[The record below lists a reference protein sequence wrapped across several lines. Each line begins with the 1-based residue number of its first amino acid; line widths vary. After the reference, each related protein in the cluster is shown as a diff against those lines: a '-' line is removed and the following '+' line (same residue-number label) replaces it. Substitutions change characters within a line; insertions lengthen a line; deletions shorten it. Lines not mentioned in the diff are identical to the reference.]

1 MALIISPSLLSA
13 NFMNLKADIDMLNRS
28 QADWLHLDIMDGHFV
43 PNITFGMPIIKQ
55 IKAHTTKPLDV
66 HLMIEKPE
74 RYISLFC
81 ESGADI
87 ITVHFEGSIHLHRT
101 IYQIKDTGAKAGVAI
116 NPHTSAELLWDIL
129 PDIDMVLVM
138 SVNPGYGGQKFIE
151 HSYDKIRAI
160 REKANKINPNLMIQ
174 VDGGVDNT
182 NVKKLA
188 QAGANVLVAGS
199 YVFNAQ
205 DPEVA
210 IATLK
215 NAL

>member
-13 NFMNLKADIDMLNRS
+13 NFMNLKADIDMLNQS

-74 RYISLFC
+74 RYISSFR

-87 ITVHFEGSIHLHRT
+87 ITVHYEGSIHLHRI
-101 IYQIKDTGAKAGVAI
+101 IYQIKGTGAKAGVAI

-129 PDIDMVLVM
+129 PDIDMVLIM

-151 HSYDKIRAI
+151 HSYNKIRTI
-160 REKANKINPNLMIQ
+160 REKANKLNPDLLIQ

-182 NVKKLA
+182 NAKKLA
-188 QAGANVLVAGS
+188 QSGANVLVAGS
-199 YVFNAQ
+199 YVFNSQ
-205 DPEVA
+205 SPETA

-215 NAL
+215 NAQ

>member
-1 MALIISPSLLSA
+1 MSA
-13 NFMNLKADIDMLNRS
+13 NFMNLKADIEMLNRS

-55 IKAHTTKPLDV
+55 IKAHTKKPLDV

-74 RYISLFC
+74 RYISSFR

-116 NPHTSAELLWDIL
+116 NPHTPAELLWDIL

-160 REKANKINPNLMIQ
+160 REKANKINPNLWIQ

-182 NVKKLA
+182 NVKNLV

-215 NAL
+215 NTP

>member
-74 RYISLFC
+74 RYISLFR